1 MKPVFVTNPES
12 LEAKGIVSLDM
23 GRDGVK
29 LPIDFHITTKG
40 SYKIRER
47 LLMERPIPPKRLV
60 KLQSDDPSG
69 QESTDEPRFVAD
81 EIDPYY
87 LTELRRYEIHFI
99 WETVLTAL
107 DMEIRDA
114 NGNVITDHESMK
126 VCLAESGLSFEGL
139 QILFNAVVSLQKI
152 SDQKCDDI
160 AKSSL
165 GLTKAILGNME
176 KLARKRK
183 SEFPSND
190 LFNQTRLME
199 IYHMTPQDWN
209 DLCPEDK
216 QILLFSQLYKNFL
229 EASEMDRMEREN
241 KLNAQKQQ
249 VMGSLPTFN
258 RGNR

>member
-12 LEAKGIVSLDM
+12 LEARGIVSLDM
-23 GRDGVK
+23 GRDGIK
-29 LPIDFHITTKG
+29 MPIDFHITTKG

-47 LLMERPIPPKRLV
+47 LLMEKPIPPKRLV
-60 KLQSDDPSG
+60 HLQSDDTVC
-69 QESTDEPRFVAD
+69 QESTEARFVAD
-81 EIDPYY
+81 ETDPYY
-87 LTELRRYEIHFI
+87 LTEMRRYEIHFI

-114 NGNVITDHESMK
+114 AGHAVTDHEAVK
-126 VCLAESGLSFEGL
+126 VCLVESGLSFEGL
-139 QILFNAVVSLQKI
+139 QILFNAVVSLQKMA
-152 SDQKCDDI
+152 DQKCDDI
-160 AKSSL
+160 VKSSL
-165 GLTKAILGNME
+165 GLTKAVLGSME

-183 SEFPSND
+183 SEFQTND

-199 IYHMTPQDWN
+199 IYHMTPQDWD
-209 DLCPEDK
+209 DLCPEDR

-249 VMGSLPTFN
+249 VLGSLPTFS